1 MGGELRGESPAFVE
15 RGCSVEIL
23 RGTIQMPRDPRK
35 VWQYFA
41 HAIVQEEDPEKIGY
55 LTERLLKALA
65 DNEEQTRRNVPRS
78 KDAVAE

>member
-1 MGGELRGESPAFVE
+1 
-15 RGCSVEIL
+15 
-23 RGTIQMPRDPRK
+23 MPRDPRK